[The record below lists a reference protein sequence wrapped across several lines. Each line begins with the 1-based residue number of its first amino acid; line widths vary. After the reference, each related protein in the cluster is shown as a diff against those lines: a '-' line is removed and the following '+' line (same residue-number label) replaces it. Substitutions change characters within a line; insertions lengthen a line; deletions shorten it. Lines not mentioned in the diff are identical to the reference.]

1 MIKYIYM
8 LLLFLSSISK
18 ASIRFDWNG
27 GLMITEKSIKSYHFC
42 DLPGSHNAPM
52 SDEQKLKV
60 MHAQLMLTETG
71 GISGADALWPIVKGG
86 AVSIHAH
93 LSNESLAQKVF
104 SALSEGGIVLGEL
117 AANPPPDDSGISGS
131 VKDKYG
137 FTWII
142 SALKS

>member
-1 MIKYIYM
+1 MIMPYLNFSGDCEEAFLWYKEIFNGKLQHMAKY
-8 LLLFLSSISK
+8 
-18 ASIRFDWNG
+18 G
-27 GLMITEKSIKSYHFC
+27 

-52 SDEQKLKV
+52 SDEQKSKV

-71 GISGADALWPIVKGG
+71 GISGADALWPIEKGG
-86 AVSIHAH
+86 AVTIHAH
-93 LSNESLAQKVF
+93 LSNETLAQKVF

-117 AANPPPDDSGISGS
+117 ATNPPPDDNGISGS

-142 SALKS
+142 SALKYF